1 MMGQTFRH
9 ADIAH
14 EAGDAVIDP
23 EYLPGG
29 DAPWKAYEAEQRA
42 EFLDR
47 LTDAPPPVLNA
58 LRSCPDELWH
68 LIRSIGVSVF
78 TDNPEQ
84 DENSR
89 VQAVL
94 AALQAAPALA
104 RSMRAADAGKASGN
118 RRRAKNAQRDERILN
133 LWAAGN
139 PRLSDSQR
147 AEHVRRK
154 LGRWAPSVK
163 TIFRVLRKGRNSRH
177 ELSSCPAYGVI

>member
-1 MMGQTFRH
+1 MGEHFRG
-9 ADIAH
+9 ADMADVV
-14 EAGDAVIDP
+14 AGDVIDP
-23 EYLPGG
+23 DYLPGG
-29 DAPWKAYEAEQRA
+29 GTACEGIEAEQRA

-47 LTDAPPPVLNA
+47 LSDAPTPVLNA

-68 LIRSIGVSVF
+68 LIRTIGFSVF

-84 DENSR
+84 DERSR

-104 RSMRAADAGKASGN
+104 RSMRAADAGRASGKG
-118 RRRAKNAQRDERILN
+118 RRAGNAARDERILK

-147 AEHVRRK
+147 AEHARRK

-163 TIFRVLRKGRNSRH
+163 TIFRVLRKAGIRATN
-177 ELSSCPAYGVI
+177 

>member
-1 MMGQTFRH
+1 MMGEHFRG
-9 ADIAH
+9 ADMADGV
-14 EAGDAVIDP
+14 EGDVIDP

-29 DAPWKAYEAEQRA
+29 DAAWKAFEAEQRA

-47 LTDAPPPVLNA
+47 LSVAPPPVLNA
-58 LRSCPDELWH
+58 LRSRRDELWH
-68 LIRSIGVSVF
+68 LIRTIGFSVF

-104 RSMRAADAGKASGN
+104 RSMRAADAGRASGKG
-118 RRRAKNAQRDERILN
+118 RRAGNAARDERILK

-139 PRLSDSQR
+139 PRLSDTRR

-163 TIFRVLRKGRNSRH
+163 TIFRVLRKAGIRATS
-177 ELSSCPAYGVI
+177 